1 MADRQALTFTS
12 RGAKMQYMMLMGLFR
27 LAFLNRYLF
36 GIFTR
41 VLARFYTPENAALL
55 SLGTGGQFKIY
66 LNDAY
71 WTRFALYRDD
81 YELEVGAVIQKAQK
95 HTNVFCDLG
104 ANKGYWS
111 VFAAPLYSEVFAVE
125 ASSATF
131 KILTENT
138 SHLSNVSRRWAAIYA
153 KSDEE
158 LSFVNVHNSHASARL
173 GEDAGSSDNTETVQT
188 IAIDDLLPAKSMALI
203 KLDVEGAEISAIDGA
218 KRTLLDGSVLIYE
231 DHGSD
236 RSCAPS
242 AHLLSLPGIR
252 LYSVQNGLKRLCSV
266 EDVLAN
272 KGDKYTGYNFL
283 AGHENSSLLA
293 GILEGF
299 AKP

>member
-1 MADRQALTFTS
+1 MADKRALTFTS
-12 RGAKMQYMMLMGLFR
+12 SGAKAQYIVLMGLFR

-41 VLARFYTPENAALL
+41 TLARFCVPENAVYL
-55 SLGTGGQFKIY
+55 SLSTGGQFKIY

-81 YELEVGAVIQKAQK
+81 YELEVGAVIQKAQG
-95 HTNVFCDLG
+95 HANVFCDLG

-111 VFAAPLYSEVFAVE
+111 VFAAPLFGKVFAVE

-138 SHLSNVSRRWAAIYA
+138 ISLSNVSRRWAAIYV

-173 GEDAGSSDNTETVQT
+173 GDDAGLSDNTETVQT
-188 IAIDDLLPAKSMALI
+188 IAIDDLLPAKTIALI

-236 RSCAPS
+236 TACAPS

-252 LYSVQNGLKRLCSV
+252 VYSVQNGLKRLHSV
-266 EDVLAN
+266 DEVLAQ

-283 AGHENSSLLA
+283 AGHKDSDLLT